1 MWFYMLISSL
11 MYCHYFVIYYSHCL
25 SKCTEKPLME
35 TGEVPEVIRLTYL
48 DDNHDSFFPIIRVF
62 KKLAK

>member
-1 MWFYMLISSL
+1 
-11 MYCHYFVIYYSHCL
+11 
-25 SKCTEKPLME
+25 ME

>member
-1 MWFYMLISSL
+1 MHREATHGDWI
-11 MYCHYFVIYYSHCL
+11 
-25 SKCTEKPLME
+25 
-35 TGEVPEVIRLTYL
+35 EVPEVIRLTYL